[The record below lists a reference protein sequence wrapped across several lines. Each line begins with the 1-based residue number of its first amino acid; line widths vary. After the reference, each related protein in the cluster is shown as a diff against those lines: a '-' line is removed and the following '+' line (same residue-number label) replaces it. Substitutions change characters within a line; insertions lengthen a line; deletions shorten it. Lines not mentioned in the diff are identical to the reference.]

1 MIRSNEQC
9 KGIDLV
15 YHTGKE
21 ANVYN
26 IGGRRRVYQHGNHQ
40 KYQKVLKQVGII
52 YPRFPDL
59 QKNKN
64 HVGK

>member
-26 IGGRRRVYQHGNHQ
+26 IGGRRRVHQHGNHQ
-40 KYQKVLKQVGII
+40 KYQKILK
-52 YPRFPDL
+52 
-59 QKNKN
+59 
-64 HVGK
+64 

>member
-1 MIRSNEQC
+1 LSLQVRIMPFENLKI
-9 KGIDLV
+9 V
-15 YHTGKE
+15 YIFKKS
-21 ANVYN
+21 
-26 IGGRRRVYQHGNHQ
+26 RRVHQHGNHL

-59 QKNKN
+59 KKDKN

>member
-1 MIRSNEQC
+1 MRNKVELS
-9 KGIDLV
+9 
-15 YHTGKE
+15 HPFS
-21 ANVYN
+21 
-26 IGGRRRVYQHGNHQ
+26 GRRVHQHGNHL

-59 QKNKN
+59 KKDKN

>member
-1 MIRSNEQC
+1 V
-9 KGIDLV
+9 GIMPSGNLKIV
-15 YHTGKE
+15 YILKKL
-21 ANVYN
+21 
-26 IGGRRRVYQHGNHQ
+26 RRVHQHGNHL

-59 QKNKN
+59 KKDKH